1 MKTPWHIWLI
11 GVLSLIWNAGGAY
24 DYVMAHY
31 AADTYLAQA
40 TPEQQAYYEDFP
52 AWATA
57 FWALGVWGALAGSV
71 LLLARSRFA
80 ALAFGVS
87 LIGLMANT
95 TRLFATAG
103 AEAVDLLG
111 QGNLIFT
118 AALIVVALGLW
129 LYARAMAQAG
139 VLR

>member
-11 GVLSLIWNAGGAY
+11 GAVSLLWNAGGAY
-24 DYVMAHY
+24 DYIMAQY
-31 AADTYLAQA
+31 APEAYLAAA
-40 TPEQQAYYEDFP
+40 TPEQQAYYEGFP
-52 AWATA
+52 AWATV
-57 FWALGVWGALAGSV
+57 FWALGVWGAIAGSV

-103 AEAVDLLG
+103 AEAIDLLG
-111 QGNLIFT
+111 KGSLAFT
-118 AALIVVALGLW
+118 ALLIVVALGLW
-129 LYARAMAQAG
+129 LYARTMARMG

>member
-11 GVLSLIWNAGGAY
+11 GALSLLWNAGGAF

-40 TPEQQAYYEDFP
+40 TPEQRAYYDDFP

-80 ALAFGVS
+80 ALAFGLS

-95 TRLFATAG
+95 TRLFATVGAG
-103 AEAVDLLG
+103 AIDLLG
-111 QGNLIFT
+111 KGNLAFT

-129 LYARAMAQAG
+129 LYARAMARSG

>member
-11 GVLSLIWNAGGAY
+11 GALSLLWNAGGAF

-31 AADTYLAQA
+31 APDTYLAAA
-40 TPEQQAYYEDFP
+40 TPEQRAYYDGFP
-52 AWATA
+52 AWATV

-80 ALAFGVS
+80 AVAFGIS
-87 LIGLMANT
+87 LIGLMVNT

-111 QGNLIFT
+111 QGNLAFT
-118 AALIVVALGLW
+118 ALLIVVALGLW
-129 LYARAMAQAG
+129 LYARAMVRAG

>member
-1 MKTPWHIWLI
+1 MKTSWHLWLI
-11 GVLSLIWNAGGAY
+11 GAVSFLWNAGGAY

-31 AADTYLAQA
+31 AAETYLAEA
-40 TPEQQAYYEDFP
+40 TPEQQAYYAGFP

-71 LLLARSRFA
+71 LLLLRSRYA
-80 ALAFGVS
+80 ALAFGLS
-87 LIGLMANT
+87 LIGLMVNT

-103 AEAVDLLG
+103 ADAVDLLG

-118 AALIVVALGLW
+118 AVIILVALGLW
-129 LYARAMAQAG
+129 LYARAMVQSG

>member
-11 GVLSLIWNAGGAY
+11 GAVSLLWNAGGAF
-24 DYVMAHY
+24 DYVMAHT
-31 AADTYLAQA
+31 AADSYLAQA
-40 TPEQQAYYEDFP
+40 TPEQREYFESFP

-71 LLLARSRFA
+71 LLLIRSRFA
-80 ALAFGVS
+80 ALAFGLS
-87 LIGLMANT
+87 LIGLLANT
-95 TRLFATAG
+95 SRLFATAG
-103 AEAVDLLG
+103 AGAVDLLG
-111 QGNLIFT
+111 RGNLAFT

-129 LYARAMAQAG
+129 LYARTMARSG

>member
-11 GVLSLIWNAGGAY
+11 GVLSLLWNAGGAF
-24 DYVMAHY
+24 DYVMAQY

-40 TPEQQAYYEDFP
+40 TPEQRAYYDDFP
-52 AWATA
+52 VWATA

-103 AEAVDLLG
+103 AGAVDLLG
-111 QGNLIFT
+111 KGNLIFT

-129 LYARAMAQAG
+129 LYARAMARTG

>member
-11 GVLSLIWNAGGAY
+11 GVLSLLWNAGGAF

-40 TPEQQAYYEDFP
+40 TPEQRAYYDDFP
-52 AWATA
+52 VWATA

-103 AEAVDLLG
+103 AGAVDLLG
-111 QGNLIFT
+111 KGNLIFT

-129 LYARAMAQAG
+129 LYARAMARTG

>member
-11 GVLSLIWNAGGAY
+11 GVLSLLWNAGGAF

-40 TPEQQAYYEDFP
+40 SPEQRAYFDDFP
-52 AWATA
+52 PWATA

-95 TRLFATAG
+95 TRLFATVGAG
-103 AEAVDLLG
+103 AIDLLG
-111 QGNLIFT
+111 KGNLVFT

-129 LYARAMAQAG
+129 LYARAMARSG

>member
-11 GVLSLIWNAGGAY
+11 GVLSLLWNAGGAY

-40 TPEQQAYYEDFP
+40 TPEQQAYYADFP

-95 TRLFATAG
+95 TRLFATSG
-103 AEAVDLLG
+103 VEAVELLG
-111 QGNLIFT
+111 KGNLIFT

>member
-11 GVLSLIWNAGGAY
+11 GALSLLWNAGGAF
-24 DYVMAHY
+24 DYVMSQY
-31 AADTYLAQA
+31 APETYLAAA
-40 TPEQQAYYEDFP
+40 TPEQQAYYAGIP
-52 AWATA
+52 AWATV
-57 FWALGVWGALAGSV
+57 FWALGVWGAVAGSL

-80 ALAFGVS
+80 ALAFDIS

-103 AEAVDLLG
+103 AGAVDLLG
-111 QGNLIFT
+111 KGNLAFT
-118 AALIVVALGLW
+118 AVLIVVALGLW
-129 LYARAMAQAG
+129 LYARAMARMG

>member
-1 MKTPWHIWLI
+1 MKTPWHIWLV
-11 GVLSLIWNAGGAY
+11 GVLSLLWNAGGTF

-40 TPEQQAYYEDFP
+40 TPEQRAYYDGFP

-57 FWALGVWGALAGSV
+57 FWALGVWGALAGSI
-71 LLLARSRFA
+71 LLLARSRYA
-80 ALAFGVS
+80 ALAFGIS

-95 TRLFATAG
+95 TRLFAIAG

-111 QGNLIFT
+111 KGNLMFT

-129 LYARAMAQAG
+129 LYARAMAGAG

>member
-11 GVLSLIWNAGGAY
+11 GVLSLLWNAGGAF

-40 TPEQQAYYEDFP
+40 TPEQRAYYDDFP
-52 AWATA
+52 VWATA

-95 TRLFATAG
+95 TRLFASAG
-103 AEAVDLLG
+103 AGAVDLLG
-111 QGNLIFT
+111 KGNLIFT

-129 LYARAMAQAG
+129 LYARAMARTG